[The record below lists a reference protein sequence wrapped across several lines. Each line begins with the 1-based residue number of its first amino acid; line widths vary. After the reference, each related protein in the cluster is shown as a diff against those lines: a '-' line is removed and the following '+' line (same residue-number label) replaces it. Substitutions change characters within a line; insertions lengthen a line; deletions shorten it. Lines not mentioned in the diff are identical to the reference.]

1 MAINNG
7 REKMYSEELVGELK
21 EKARKIRIDIIK
33 AIYKAQSGHPGGSL
47 SAADIISALYFYK
60 MKYKPEDTKWD
71 KRDYFILSKGHAAPA
86 QYSALVELGVIKRD
100 ELNYLRQLGHILQ
113 GHPDR
118 LKTPGIEASTGSLG
132 QGLSIAL
139 GMALG
144 LKIDNNN
151 DRKVYVMM
159 GDGEMQE
166 GQIWETILK
175 AGNIGIDNLVG
186 IIDYNGIQLDGFV
199 KNIDDISPLKEKI
212 DAFKWKTIEIDGH
225 NFNEILFALDEADK
239 IKNSPTMIIAHTIKG
254 KGVSFMENNP
264 AFHGKAP
271 NEEQMKQALKE
282 LEQNR

>member
-1 MAINNG
+1 M
-7 REKMYSEELVGELK
+7 
-21 EKARKIRIDIIK
+21 
-33 AIYKAQSGHPGGSL
+33 
-47 SAADIISALYFYK
+47 
-60 MKYKPEDTKWD
+60 
-71 KRDYFILSKGHAAPA
+71 
-86 QYSALVELGVIKRD
+86 ELGVIKRD